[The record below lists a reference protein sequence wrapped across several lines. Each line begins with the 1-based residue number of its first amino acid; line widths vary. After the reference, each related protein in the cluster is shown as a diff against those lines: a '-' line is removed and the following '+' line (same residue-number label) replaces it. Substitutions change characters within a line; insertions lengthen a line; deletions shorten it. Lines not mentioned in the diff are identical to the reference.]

1 MVSPTLGQGNPKKKQ
16 DYIILFNLLFFNRA
30 GTHNPNVDMS
40 AMLEKYTDDRYVK
53 HSHRALDDAK
63 EQGARFVKM
72 LREKQ

>member
-1 MVSPTLGQGNPKKKQ
+1 MVSHTIGQGNQKKNKT
-16 DYIILFNLLFFNRA
+16 ISFFFNLLFFNRA

>member
-1 MVSPTLGQGNPKKKQ
+1 M
-16 DYIILFNLLFFNRA
+16 FFNRA